1 VFVMSSLLVTVD
13 ALRASHLAQYG
24 YHRDTFPV
32 FDDLLDAGGTHF
44 SSTFANGTNTGISL
58 PALLCS
64 QYIAHEAIREGPT
77 VASALPES
85 VSTAGIHSNTY
96 FGGVGS
102 AVPGFDTFEDFGV
115 SGTDESAQG
124 PTRKRLFRRCMDL
137 LRPAVQRLGIRPLA
151 ERVQQAVFP
160 ASMIH
165 EFSVYENAETTTDR
179 ALEWLNTVEGEFFLW
194 IHYMDPHR
202 PYGIDLADPAYTDPA
217 DETEIAELM
226 STAGVAPNSITEQ
239 QRERIVDLYDSDVRY
254 TSEQIGRLFDSLQ
267 DDGLWSD
274 LDVVLT
280 ADHGE
285 EFGDH
290 GSYFH
295 RNRPYDELIHVPLAV
310 KSSGEQSGEART
322 TDVVDDQRELLDIAP
337 TICMLHDVSPPPTF
351 EGDPLYDAGDRTVFS
366 TGSFNDDGQVV
377 AVRADN
383 WKYIDIEGGE
393 PELYNLEADP
403 HERSNRAPTAAER
416 CEQFHS
422 MIPDHLFASRP
433 APRPDTENVDT
444 EVARRLEELG
454 YMD

>member
-1 VFVMSSLLVTVD
+1 MSSLLVTVD

-32 FDDLLDAGGTHF
+32 FDELLDSSGTCF
-44 SSTFANGTNTGISL
+44 SATFANGTNTGISL

-77 VASALPES
+77 IASALPES

-102 AVPGFDTFEDFGV
+102 EVPGFDMFEDFGV
-115 SGTDESAQG
+115 SGTDESAQWS
-124 PTRKRLFRRCMDL
+124 TRKRLFRRCMDL

-151 ERVQQAVFP
+151 ERVQQAIFP

-179 ALEWLNTVEGEFFLW
+179 ALDWLDGVDDEFFLW
-194 IHYMDPHR
+194 VHYMDPHR

-217 DETEIAELM
+217 DEAEIADLM
-226 STAGVAPNSITEQ
+226 STAGIDPDSITEK
-239 QRERIVDLYDSDVRY
+239 QRERIIDLYDSDIRY
-254 TSEQIGRLFDSLQ
+254 TSEEIGRLFDSLR

-274 LDVVLT
+274 LDVILT

-310 KSSGEQSGEART
+310 KPSNDQSAEHLT
-322 TDVVDDQRELLDIAP
+322 VDVVDKQRELLDIAP
-337 TICMLHDVSPPPTF
+337 TICMFHDVSSPSAF
-351 EGDPLYDAGDRTVFS
+351 EGRSLYENGDRTVFS

-377 AVRADN
+377 AVRAN
-383 WKYIDIEGGE
+383 SWKYIHIEGE
-393 PELYNLEADP
+393 APELYDLEADS
-403 HERSNRAPTAAER
+403 HELSNRASTAIER
-416 CEQFHS
+416 RKQFHN
-422 MIPDHLFASRP
+422 MIPKHLFDSRP
-433 APRPDTENVDT
+433 VPQPNTENVDT
-444 EVARRLEELG
+444 EVAQRLEELG
-454 YMD
+454 YME